1 MPDGAAH
8 LRQRI
13 PGQPAGLSAWISPRD
28 MISLVRCAIQ
38 TPQPG
43 FALVWAGNP
52 RAYGQLVSILG
63 KYSKFAT
70 TENKMLVDQEAKTD
84 NDSEITD

>member
-1 MPDGAAH
+1 MVA
-8 LRQRI
+8 
-13 PGQPAGLSAWISPRD
+13 
-28 MISLVRCAIQ
+28 VR
-38 TPQPG
+38 
-43 FALVWAGNP
+43 
-52 RAYGQLVSILG
+52 LG